1 MTIILL
7 NAISITHQH
16 RKTKAALKMLSPQKL
31 ASGEKIL
38 ETDYLKTKEYNSKDF
53 PRLIEGMGKQ
63 IRRDLDRVSVGF

>member
-16 RKTKAALKMLSPQKL
+16 RKTKAALKMLPPQKL

-38 ETDYLKTKEYNSKDF
+38 ETDYFKTKEYTSKDF

-63 IRRDLDRVSVGF
+63 IRQDLDRVSVGF